1 MSSATTDAAAENAP
15 PSVAAA
21 ANDAETMCAAAPNHT
36 HTPTHPPVHTPTRPH
51 PLLVCSAELRAQLAT
66 NAEQLA
72 TNAEQLATKDEQI
85 DALTEQ
91 LNVKLNIKTGPKI
104 VGVYTNE
111 HVTIMRAVYQGTG
124 KAYFTYNPGGT
135 SKKYLKS
142 TDDDNWVFEEE
153 EVVLARVAA
162 HEATMGALKSSS
174 PAK

>member
-1 MSSATTDAAAENAP
+1 M
-15 PSVAAA
+15 
-21 ANDAETMCAAAPNHT
+21 
-36 HTPTHPPVHTPTRPH
+36 
-51 PLLVCSAELRAQLAT
+51 CSAELRAQLAT
-66 NAEQLA
+66 KDEQLA

-135 SKKYLKS
+135 SKKYLKP
-142 TDDDNWVFEEE
+142 DDDNWVFEEE

>member
-1 MSSATTDAAAENAP
+1 
-15 PSVAAA
+15 
-21 ANDAETMCAAAPNHT
+21 MCRRSEPHT
-36 HTPTHPPVHTPTRPH
+36 HTHQPTRPHTTTRPH

-72 TNAEQLATKDEQI
+72 TKDKQI

-135 SKKYLKS
+135 SKKYLKP
-142 TDDDNWVFEEE
+142 DDDNWVFEEE

-162 HEATMGALKSSS
+162 HEATMGALKASS

>member
-1 MSSATTDAAAENAP
+1 M
-15 PSVAAA
+15 
-21 ANDAETMCAAAPNHT
+21 
-36 HTPTHPPVHTPTRPH
+36 
-51 PLLVCSAELRAQLAT
+51 RAQMA
-66 NAEQLA
+66 AIYEQM
-72 TNAEQLATKDEQI
+72 ATKDKQI

-111 HVTIMRAVYQGTG
+111 NVTIMRAVYQGTG

-142 TDDDNWVFEEE
+142 TDDDNWVRKEAED
-153 EVVLARVAA
+153 VLAALAA
-162 HEATMGALKSSS
+162 HETKMAAIKASS

>member
-1 MSSATTDAAAENAP
+1 MTTGSSRKRKWCWLAWLRTRPRWEKK
-15 PSVAAA
+15 
-21 ANDAETMCAAAPNHT
+21 
-36 HTPTHPPVHTPTRPH
+36 TRPH

-66 NAEQLA
+66 KDEQLA

-142 TDDDNWVFEEE
+142 TDDDNWVRKEAED
-153 EVVLARVAA
+153 VLAALAA
-162 HEATMGALKSSS
+162 HETKMAAIKASS